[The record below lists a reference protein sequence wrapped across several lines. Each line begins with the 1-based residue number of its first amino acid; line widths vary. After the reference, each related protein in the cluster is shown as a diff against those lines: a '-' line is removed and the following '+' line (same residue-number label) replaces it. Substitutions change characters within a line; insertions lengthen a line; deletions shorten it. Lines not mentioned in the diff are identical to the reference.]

1 MNIRD
6 MFLLKDNLIYLN
18 HASTGIIPKDAIRRI
33 NDVINDFAKQGDP
46 GKEYQ
51 DEILIGARRRIAQ
64 LINGKPEN
72 ITFTMNTSHAI
83 YIALLNIPLSEGD
96 EVVVMNECFPAAKYI
111 AKYNLPGINV
121 KYVNFSRKD
130 PVEVIKKNHNSRL
143 KVVIVDHVQ
152 YFTGEKLP
160 LFKLSNFLKEK
171 NVFLIID
178 GIQAVGAINV
188 DVKMEGIDMLAC
200 GGSKWLNGPQG
211 TGFLYI
217 SSEIFN
223 SLRKTHT
230 GWLGAPWKD
239 YISFDILPEPFLDA
253 RRFELGTRNII
264 GIAGLSESIRILLE
278 YGPERVEKRIREL
291 NTLLLEGLEKKKF
304 EILTP
309 KNRMAGIV
317 TGRLKGTKAASVYK
331 KLKENN
337 IIISL
342 RNNALRFSPHF
353 YNTTKEIEK
362 ALEII

>member
-1 MNIRD
+1 

-18 HASTGIIPKDAIRRI
+18 HASTGIIPKDAIRRM

-51 DEILIGARRRIAQ
+51 DEILIGARKRIAQ

-83 YIALLNIPLSEGD
+83 YIALLNIPLIEGD

-121 KYVNFSRKD
+121 KYVNFAEKD

-160 LFKLSNFLKEK
+160 LLKLSNFLKEK
-171 NVFLIID
+171 GIFLIVD
-178 GIQAVGAINV
+178 GIQAVGCINV
-188 DVKMEGIDMLAC
+188 DVKREGIDILAC

-211 TGFLYI
+211 TGFLYTSPEAFRRLKKI
-217 SSEIFN
+217 
-223 SLRKTHT
+223 HT

-239 YISFDILPEPFLDA
+239 YISFDILPEPFEDA

-264 GIAGLSESIRILLE
+264 GIVGLSESISILLE
-278 YGPERVEKRIREL
+278 YGLEKIEKRIRKL
-291 NTLLLEGLEKKKF
+291 NTLLLEGLKRKKF
-304 EILTP
+304 EIITP
-309 KNRMAGIV
+309 ENRMAGIV
-317 TGRLKGTKAASVYK
+317 TGRTKSALAESVYK

-353 YNTTKEIEK
+353 YNTEEEIEK
-362 ALEII
+362 VLEII